1 MVNALR
7 KIQIMNN
14 LNIQRQKQREKHK
27 LVVTVRNFLNKEVL
41 KIKFNVFQQERKEEI
56 LESRKGRQKSK
67 KVQTI
72 VCSHPLKNR

>member
-7 KIQIMNN
+7 EIQIKNN
-14 LNIQRQKQREKHK
+14 LNIQRQKQREKQK
-27 LVVTVRNFLNKEVL
+27 LVVTVRNFLNKEVF
-41 KIKFNVFQQERKEEI
+41 KIKFNVFRQERREEI
-56 LESRKGRQKSK
+56 LENRKGRQKSK

>member
-27 LVVTVRNFLNKEVL
+27 LVVTVRNFLNKEVF

>member
-27 LVVTVRNFLNKEVL
+27 LVVTVRNFLNKEVF
-41 KIKFNVFQQERKEEI
+41 KIKFSVFRQERKEEI
-56 LESRKGRQKSK
+56 LESRKGKEKGK